1 MKPENI
7 KGKNNEDLCIYS
19 LRHKSEK
26 PLYSIDFLFNRVD
39 GQLEWQMFNDALRSG
54 CPMGKDDLS
63 LYTNIDDFIEYRKEF
78 LSHVGL
84 SYQYEII
91 ETIPKMKTGEYFPNI
106 YRPVF
111 SFKLQKC
118 HFIHDGC
125 PFGDV
130 YDDLYIT
137 DRNEYNDFLR
147 QLEIIIDELLD
158 VFKVIA
164 PTPNNFNCYG
174 HAIRNVIFLA
184 CTEIDSMMKNALV
197 KNGYCKEDEHCSII
211 DYRILNEALRLS
223 EYELKLSD
231 FDGMGK
237 IRPFEEWIN
246 KDCKIS
252 WYSDY
257 NDIKHR
263 RYECYEEA
271 NLKNAIYAVLGFAA
285 VMVSQYGKDN
295 NMWNRKLDKIIK
307 ITDEPK
313 WNLEDFYIPF
323 TSDIAPREKKFVFS
337 KTKRQKSET
346 MLQLSELQNVIK
358 TKRPKDEVLREID
371 QLRNLIVEK
380 YEK

>member
-1 MKPENI
+1 MNTENI
-7 KGKNNEDLCIYS
+7 RGRINENLCIYS

-26 PLYSIDFLFNRVD
+26 PLYSIDFLFNRVN
-39 GQLEWQMFNDALRSG
+39 GQLEWQMFNEVIRSG
-54 CPMGKDDLS
+54 CPMGKDDLT
-63 LYTNIDDFIEYRKEF
+63 LYANIDDFIENRKVF
-78 LSHVGL
+78 LSQVGL

-91 ETIPKMKTGEYFPNI
+91 ETIPKMKTGEFYPNI

-111 SFKLQKC
+111 SFKLQRC
-118 HFIHDGC
+118 HLIHDGF

-130 YDDLYIT
+130 YDDLYII
-137 DRNEYNDFLR
+137 DRDEYDDFIR

-174 HAIRNVIFLA
+174 HAIRNIIFLA

-197 KNGYCKEDEHCSII
+197 KNGYCKESAYCSII

-223 EYELKLSD
+223 EYELKFTD
-231 FDGMGK
+231 FDSIGT

-246 KDCKIS
+246 KDGKIS

-271 NLKNAIYAVLGFAA
+271 NLRNAIYAILGYAA
-285 VMVSQYGKDN
+285 VMVSQYGKEN
-295 NMWNRKLDKIIK
+295 NLWNRKLGKIIK
-307 ITDEPK
+307 ITNEPK
-313 WNLEDFYIPF
+313 WKLEEFYIPF
-323 TSDIAPREKKFVFS
+323 TTDIAPQEKKFVFS
-337 KTKRQKSET
+337 RTKKQKSET
-346 MLQLSELQNVIK
+346 MLQLSKLQNK
-358 TKRPKDEVLREID
+358 LKDKRPKEEVLQEID
-371 QLRNLIVEK
+371 RLRNLISER
-380 YEK
+380 YE